1 MSEWPVREL
10 SGDVRMPMLGLG
22 VWQIPNGRETE
33 NAVEWALEAGYRHV
47 DTATMYR
54 NERSVGAAVA
64 RSGIPRE
71 ELFVTTKWFPVTRSP
86 AAELARSLERLGLD
100 HVDLYLIHWPLP
112 GRTARAWSEL
122 QTLRERGLARAVG
135 VSNYGVERLARL
147 AGTDGPSVDQ
157 VQFSPFHYRRKLLDF
172 CEQHHIALV
181 AYSPLER
188 SRTLDHPQL
197 VEIATRLERT
207 TAQVMLRWAIQH
219 DVVVIPKSSHRDR
232 IVSNARIFDFVL
244 GPEDMRVLD
253 ALDRSGGTA
262 NAR

>member
-1 MSEWPVREL
+1 MTEWPVREL
-10 SGDVRMPMLGLG
+10 SGGVRMPMLGLG
-22 VWQIPNGRETE
+22 VWQIPAGRETE
-33 NAVEWALEAGYRHV
+33 NAVAWALEAGYRHI

-86 AAELARSLERLGLD
+86 ATELARSLERLALD
-100 HVDLYLIHWPLP
+100 YVDLYLIHWPLP

-122 QTLRERGLARAVG
+122 QTLHERGLARAVG

-147 AGTDGPSVDQ
+147 AGANGPSVDQ

-172 CEQHHIALV
+172 CEQHRIALV

-188 SRTLDHPQL
+188 SRTLDHPLL

-207 TAQVMLRWAIQH
+207 TAQIMLRWAIQH
-219 DVVVIPKSSHRDR
+219 DVVVIPKSSNHDR
-232 IVSNARIFDFVL
+232 IASNARIFDFVL
-244 GPEDMRVLD
+244 GPDEMQALD
-253 ALDRSGGTA
+253 GLDRSGGTA

>member
-1 MSEWPVREL
+1 
-10 SGDVRMPMLGLG
+10 
-22 VWQIPNGRETE
+22 
-33 NAVEWALEAGYRHV
+33 
-47 DTATMYR
+47 
-54 NERSVGAAVA
+54 
-64 RSGIPRE
+64 
-71 ELFVTTKWFPVTRSP
+71 
-86 AAELARSLERLGLD
+86 
-100 HVDLYLIHWPLP
+100 
-112 GRTARAWSEL
+112 
-122 QTLRERGLARAVG
+122 
-135 VSNYGVERLARL
+135 
-147 AGTDGPSVDQ
+147 
-157 VQFSPFHYRRKLLDF
+157 LLDF
-172 CEQHHIALV
+172 CEQHRIALV

-188 SRTLDHPQL
+188 SRTLDDPRL